1 MTGHNS
7 TLLHALVE
15 MEWKWDM
22 FAKTVQF
29 LCDAWI
35 YIWDT
40 RDLGGLQQYLRNW
53 LTSLIIIPRCKINF
67 FMSKHLQTDSIL
79 VIYTNICLK
88 TPKEVDIQ

>member
-7 TLLHALVE
+7 SLLNALVE

-22 FAKTVQF
+22 YATRTVQF

-40 RDLGGLQQYLRNW
+40 WDLGGLQQYLRIW
-53 LTSLIIIPRCKINF
+53 STSLCEINF
-67 FMSKHLQTDSIL
+67 SMSKHLQTDSIL
-79 VIYTNICLK
+79 VIHTDTLSF
-88 TPKEVDIQ
+88 